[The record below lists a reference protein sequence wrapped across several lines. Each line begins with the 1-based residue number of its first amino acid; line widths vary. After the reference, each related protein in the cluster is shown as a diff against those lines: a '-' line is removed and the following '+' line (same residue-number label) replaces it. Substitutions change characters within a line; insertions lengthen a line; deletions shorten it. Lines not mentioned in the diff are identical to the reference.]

1 MVSSESALESDALY
15 TQQRLEPLDVIVL
28 LLKCG
33 EQEGA
38 WDSERTK
45 RQSQFDKSKGLQ
57 RY

>member
-15 TQQRLEPLDVIVL
+15 TQQRLEPLNVIVL

-57 RY
+57 R